1 MTDEKYVFVTDVKEK
16 ARTGRGARNKRT
28 HAGKRGRVKFP
39 SDYLTKK
46 ELNAMNGEAKA
57 YRLNEP
63 MNWEEFREMPDDL
76 KVIYIQAIRDKYK
89 VSDTRIAN
97 MMGVSQMTFSK
108 TVRKLGIGLGR
119 GTGHA
124 NADND
129 GFLAWCNGLPVAEN
143 PVEEI
148 PADEYLEDVEEQE
161 IEEVAEE
168 VCEPVDIWT
177 PVRAIPCSGSMTFVG
192 VAQNALRS
200 VSDILGTA
208 NVRMTITWE
217 DAE

>member
-1 MTDEKYVFVTDVKEK
+1 
-16 ARTGRGARNKRT
+16 
-28 HAGKRGRVKFP
+28 
-39 SDYLTKK
+39 
-46 ELNAMNGEAKA
+46 MNGEAKA

-76 KVIYIQAIRDKYK
+76 KVIYIQAIRDKYN
-89 VSDTRIAN
+89 VSDTCIAK
-97 MMGVSQMTFSK
+97 MLGVSQMTFSK
-108 TVRKLGIGLGR
+108 WVRKLGIGLGR
-119 GTGHA
+119 GVGKRK
-124 NADND
+124 ADMD
-129 GFLAWCNGLPVAEN
+129 GFLAWSNGLPVAE
-143 PVEEI
+143 I
-148 PADEYLEDVEEQE
+148 PAEEDIEDVEERE
-161 IEEVAEE
+161 IEEAAEE

-217 DAE
+217 ESE